1 MQNYS
6 HATLMSL
13 SPPCLLNCNG
23 KRNVFTGLRSQ
34 LVIAMHI
41 TRSITKYTLVNLQK
55 PKRKLHFIY
64 IRFFLA
70 RNISKL
76 SEQKNNRW
84 QNVSFFRSQ
93 ELDNYYDL
101 HFRVYVQQQ
110 LFEIRVRLR
119 FGLMQKYSPIY
130 LLYSIR
136 KEVFPYEISYYK

>member
-1 MQNYS
+1 MQNLFTCDTYEPPTKHVCS
-6 HATLMSL
+6 IKWQENCIYRATIPISY
-13 SPPCLLNCNG
+13 N
-23 KRNVFTGLRSQ
+23 
-34 LVIAMHI
+34 III